1 MGIRLTTSIDEIDKE
16 ISDVLYKVNKDI
28 IRVLSYVGERCVK
41 EARDRTQEESWFD
54 QTGNLRSSIGYVIYH
69 NGIRINSSSF
79 DVVKNGSEGKGTGE
93 SLADDIASKYPTGY
107 VLVVVAGM
115 SYADYVEA
123 KDNKNVLASSYSL
136 ANELV
141 PKMMEELKQRISN
154 DK

>member
-16 ISDVLYKVNKDI
+16 ISDILYKVNKDI
-28 IRVLSYVGERCVK
+28 IRVLSYVGEKCVI
-41 EARDRTQEESWFD
+41 EARNRSQEESWFD

-69 NGIRINSSSF
+69 NGLEVKSSSF
-79 DVVKNGSEGKGTGE
+79 PVVKNGNDGNKEGK
-93 SLADDIASKYPTGY
+93 SLAEHVASEYTTGY

-136 ANELV
+136 ANSLV
-141 PKMMEELKQRISN
+141 PKMMKELEQRMIR
-154 DK
+154 

>member
-16 ISDVLYKVNKDI
+16 ISDILYKVNKDI
-28 IRVLSYVGERCVK
+28 IRVLSYVGEKCVI
-41 EARDRTQEESWFD
+41 EARNRSQEESWFD

-69 NGIRINSSSF
+69 NGIKIDSSLF
-79 DVVKNGSEGKGTGE
+79 DVVKNGAEGKGTGE

-136 ANELV
+136 ANTLV
-141 PKMMEELKQRISN
+141 PKMMEELKQRMM
-154 DK
+154 K